1 MGSVLLSIVQ
11 FLKCDGE
18 GGRRRMSS
26 RVLLISNNCCD
37 QPYPVFPLGLA
48 HLDTAL
54 RRAGHATR
62 LLDCQVPDEPIE
74 DILVEFRPDVVGVSL
89 RNVDDVQLVSRQT
102 YFGDAVNVCQAV
114 RQVWNRPI
122 VLGGS
127 AFSIFPDRLLA
138 LTGADY
144 GIHGPGEV
152 AFKRLIAALAAGADP
167 AGIPGLVYRRGEQIV
182 INPRDTN
189 GSTFLD
195 PAERPPHLVE
205 YYLRHSSMLNI
216 STQRGCGLPCCF
228 CTYPLI
234 EGRENHR
241 RPPEAVAEELA
252 AIQRQGAKHVF
263 IVDAV
268 FNLTNDHVSDI
279 CDAILRR
286 RVNLTWSCFLRPKNL
301 TAGLMTLMARAGLTH
316 IEFGT
321 DSFCDEVLAEY
332 GKTFTFADILH
343 SSELARAARV
353 HYSHF
358 VICGG
363 PGETTE
369 KLRTGFANSQ
379 RLTGTVIFAFAGMRV
394 YPGTALFVRAQRE
407 GMLSA
412 DTDLLDPVYY
422 ISPSLREEELLQQ
435 LAEFGERAPNWIT
448 GPLPA
453 NFSRIAERLRQRG
466 IVGPLWE
473 YFGTLWRMR

>member
-1 MGSVLLSIVQ
+1 
-11 FLKCDGE
+11 
-18 GGRRRMSS
+18 MSS
-26 RVLLISNNCCD
+26 RVLLISSNCCD
-37 QPYPVFPLGLA
+37 RPYPVFPLGLA
-48 HLDTAL
+48 HVDTAL
-54 RRAGHATR
+54 RRAGHDTR
-62 LLDCQVPDEPIE
+62 LLDCQVPGEPIE
-74 DILVEFRPDVVGVSL
+74 DILLEFQPDVVGVSL
-89 RNVDDVQLVSRQT
+89 RNIDDIQFVSRQT
-102 YFGDAVNVCQAV
+102 YFGDAVDLCHTIRRVC
-114 RQVWNRPI
+114 NCPI
-122 VLGGS
+122 VVGGS

-152 AFKRLIAALAAGADP
+152 AFKRLIAALAEGADP

-182 INPRDTN
+182 INPRDADVS
-189 GSTFLD
+189 GLLD
-195 PAERPPHLVE
+195 SAERPPRLVE
-205 YYLRHSSMLNI
+205 YYLRHSSMLNV

-234 EGRENHR
+234 EGRQNHR
-241 RPPEAVAEELA
+241 RPPEAVADDFA
-252 AIQRQGAKHVF
+252 AIERQGVKHVF

-268 FNLTNDHVSDI
+268 FNLTNDHVSNI

-286 RVNLTWSCFLRPKNL
+286 RVKLTWSCFLRPKNL

-316 IEFGT
+316 IEFGA
-321 DSFCDEVLAEY
+321 DSFCDEVLVEY

-343 SSELARAARV
+343 STELARAARV

-369 KLRTGFANSQ
+369 TLQTGFANSQ
-379 RLTGTVIFAFAGMRV
+379 RLTGAIIFGFPGMRV
-394 YPGTALFVRAQRE
+394 YPGTALSVRAQRE

-412 DTDLLDPVYY
+412 DADLLDPVYY
-422 ISPSLREEELLQQ
+422 ISPSLSQEELLQQ
-435 LAEFGERAPNWIT
+435 LAGFCERDPNWLI

-453 NFSRIAERLRQRG
+453 YFSRIAERLRQRG
-466 IVGPLWE
+466 VVGPLWE
-473 YFGTLWRMR
+473 YYGTLRRIS

>member
-1 MGSVLLSIVQ
+1 
-11 FLKCDGE
+11 
-18 GGRRRMSS
+18 
-26 RVLLISNNCCD
+26 
-37 QPYPVFPLGLA
+37 
-48 HLDTAL
+48 
-54 RRAGHATR
+54 
-62 LLDCQVPDEPIE
+62 
-74 DILVEFRPDVVGVSL
+74 
-89 RNVDDVQLVSRQT
+89 
-102 YFGDAVNVCQAV
+102 
-114 RQVWNRPI
+114 
-122 VLGGS
+122 
-127 AFSIFPDRLLA
+127 
-138 LTGADY
+138 
-144 GIHGPGEV
+144 
-152 AFKRLIAALAAGADP
+152 
-167 AGIPGLVYRRGEQIV
+167 
-182 INPRDTN
+182 
-189 GSTFLD
+189 
-195 PAERPPHLVE
+195 
-205 YYLRHSSMLNI
+205 
-216 STQRGCGLPCCF
+216 
-228 CTYPLI
+228 
-234 EGRENHR
+234 
-241 RPPEAVAEELA
+241 
-252 AIQRQGAKHVF
+252 
-263 IVDAV
+263 
-268 FNLTNDHVSDI
+268 
-279 CDAILRR
+279 
-286 RVNLTWSCFLRPKNL
+286 
-301 TAGLMTLMARAGLTH
+301 MTLMARAGLTH

-369 KLRTGFANSQ
+369 TLRTGFANSQ

>member
-1 MGSVLLSIVQ
+1 
-11 FLKCDGE
+11 
-18 GGRRRMSS
+18 MSS
-26 RVLLISNNCCD
+26 RVLLISSNRCD
-37 QPYPVFPLGLA
+37 HPYPVFPLGLA

-54 RRAGHATR
+54 RRAGHVTR
-62 LLDCQVPDEPIE
+62 LLDCQVPGEALE
-74 DILVEFRPDVVGVSL
+74 DVLVEFRPDVVGVSL
-89 RNVDDVQLVSRQT
+89 RNVDDVQLESRQT
-102 YFGDAVNVCQAV
+102 YFGDAVSLCQAV
-114 RQVWNRPI
+114 RQTCNRPI

-127 AFSIFPDRLLA
+127 AFSIFPDRLLV

-152 AFKRLIAALAAGADP
+152 AFPRLIAALAAGADP
-167 AGIPGLVYRRGEQIV
+167 TAIPGLVYRRGLRIV
-182 INPRDTN
+182 INPRDADN
-189 GSTFLD
+189 AAFLGSV
-195 PAERPPHLVE
+195 ERSPQLVE

-216 STQRGCGLPCCF
+216 ATQRGCGLPCCF

-241 RPPEAVAEELA
+241 RPPEAVADELA

-279 CDAILRR
+279 CEAILRR
-286 RVNLTWSCFLRPKNL
+286 GVTLTWSCFLRPKHL

-316 IEFGT
+316 IEFGA
-321 DSFCDEVLAEY
+321 DSFCDEVLVEY
-332 GKTFTFADILH
+332 GKRFTFADILH
-343 SSELARAARV
+343 STEVARAARV

-369 KLRTGFANSQ
+369 TLQTGFANSR
-379 RLTGTVIFAFAGMRV
+379 RLTGAIIFAFGGMRV

-407 GMLSA
+407 GMLTPDA
-412 DTDLLDPVYY
+412 DLLDLVYY
-422 ISPSLREEELLQQ
+422 ISPSLGEEELLRQ
-435 LAEFGERAPNWIT
+435 LAEFGARAPNWIT

-453 NFSRIAERLRQRG
+453 NFSRIADRLRQRG
-466 IVGPLWE
+466 VVGPLWE
-473 YFGTLWRMR
+473 YFGALRRIR